1 MLGTSIAHYEILE
14 KLGEGG
20 MGVVWKARDTHLDR
34 FVAIKVLASRKIDP
48 AHIPRLVQEA
58 KAASALNHPGIIHI
72 YDVAQSDGL
81 HYIAMEYVAGKTLEE
96 LIGSRG
102 LRLSEALKFGTQIA
116 DAMAAAHAA
125 GLVHRDLKPAN
136 IMVTQGG
143 SIKLLDFGLAKL
155 IELPTSDSDAAQALT
170 TPRQL
175 LSEQGAIIGTIP
187 YMSPEQAEGVP
198 LDSRSDIFSFGIIL
212 YEMISGVNPF
222 RRELITATLSAIVS
236 DEPKPLREL
245 VPSLPAEAE
254 RTITRCLRKNPEQR
268 LRSMADLSITLRELK
283 EESDS
288 GRLPVDA
295 APRALRRQ
303 KVPLLWLSFGLV
315 VAALLVV
322 GLPWWL
328 HSRRLPS
335 TTFGFVPVT
344 TYPGLQKDPSLSPD
358 GTQLAFSWDG
368 TDEQKFHI
376 YIKTIG
382 PGPPLQLTRE
392 STDDTAPAWSP
403 DGGSIAFL
411 RSTGSGHYNIIVIPA
426 LGGPEQKL
434 IEINISDIRWMAGPY
449 LSWTADSNSLV
460 FPDRSSVDKPSAL
473 FLLPVQTGEKR
484 QITFPPAGIVGDA
497 CGSISPDGQTLAFC
511 RCARFGDWFMDLYTV
526 TLTAD
531 LQPQNE
537 AKQVTSD
544 QFRLTGLAWTS
555 PGTAIVYGAITEHGT
570 QTLWR
575 LPISKTS
582 TVAATEL
589 PINNALSPTTSR
601 RSPRLVFSRH
611 AGGGTGIARLPIPEE
626 RKAAEPVVPFLVSI
640 REEFAPR
647 YSPDGKRIA
656 FESSRGGSLQIWTC
670 SSTGE
675 ECIQLTSMN
684 SEFTGLPTWSP
695 DGGQIAFYS
704 RAQNKSQIFVIGAN
718 GTGLSQ
724 ITSGD
729 SNNFFPG
736 WSRDGRWI
744 YFSSS
749 RSGTTQLW
757 KVLKE
762 GGTPIQVTHNGG
774 FASRESSDGQSVY
787 FVKTEAPDSPL
798 WKLSLSSGEETQV
811 LPSVHLYNFDP
822 FDNGLYFIDSTSTL
836 KLLNTAGQVTL
847 VTQLPPSGYVG
858 LSISPDR
865 KSILLTRH
873 KPMTSELIMVENFH

>member
-48 AHIPRLVQEA
+48 ARIPRLVQEA
-58 KAASALNHPGIIHI
+58 KAASALNHSGIIHI

-81 HYIAMEYVAGKTLEE
+81 HYIAMEYVAGKTLQQ
-96 LIGSRG
+96 LIGGRG
-102 LRLSEALKFGTQIA
+102 LRLTEALKYGAQIA

-125 GLVHRDLKPAN
+125 GIVHRDLKPAN
-136 IMVTQGG
+136 IMITPTGG
-143 SIKLLDFGLAKL
+143 IKLLDFGLAKL
-155 IELPTSDSDAAQALT
+155 IESSTSDSDTTQTLT
-170 TPRQL
+170 KPRQL

-212 YEMISGVNPF
+212 YEMISGANPF

-245 VPSLPAEAE
+245 VPSLPPEIE

-268 LRSMADLSITLRELK
+268 LRSMADLSIMLRELK
-283 EESDS
+283 EEFDS
-288 GRLPVDA
+288 GRLTADA
-295 APRALRRQ
+295 APRAARRQ
-303 KVPLLWLSFGLV
+303 KLPLLRLSLGLL

-322 GLPWWL
+322 GLSWWL
-328 HSRRLPS
+328 HGRRLPS
-335 TTFGFVPVT
+335 TTFAFVPIT

-368 TDEQKFHI
+368 ADEQKFHI

-382 PGPPLQLTRE
+382 PGPPLQLTKE
-392 STDDTAPAWSP
+392 SADDTAPAWSP

-434 IEINISDIRWMAGPY
+434 IEINIPDIRWMAGPY
-449 LSWTADSNSLV
+449 LSWTADSHSLV
-460 FPDRSSVDKPSAL
+460 FTDRPSFDKPSAL
-473 FLLPVQTGEKR
+473 FLLRLQTGEKR

-497 CGSISPDGQTLAFC
+497 CGSLSPDGHMLAFC

-526 TLTAD
+526 TLSAD
-531 LQPQNE
+531 LQPQNDV
-537 AKQVTSD
+537 KQVTSD
-544 QFRLTGLAWTS
+544 QFRLSGLAWIS
-555 PGTAIVYGAITEHGT
+555 PGTAIVYGSITLHGT

-611 AGGGTGIARLPIPEE
+611 AGGGTGIVRLSIPEAG
-626 RKAAEPVVPFLVSI
+626 KPAEPVAPFLLST

-647 YSPDGKRIA
+647 YSPDGTRIA

-670 SSTGE
+670 GSTGE
-675 ECIQLTSMN
+675 ECFQLTSMN

-704 RAQNKSQIFVIGAN
+704 RVQNKSQIFVIGVN
-718 GTGLSQ
+718 GTDLRQ
-724 ITSGD
+724 ITSGE

-736 WSRDGRWI
+736 WSRDGRSI

-757 KVLKE
+757 KVLRE
-762 GGTPIQVTHNGG
+762 GGTPVQVTHNGG
-774 FASRESSDGQSVY
+774 FGARESSDGQSLY

-798 WKLSLSSGEETQV
+798 WRLSFSSGVETQI
-811 LPSVHLYNFDP
+811 LPFVHLYNFDP
-822 FDNGLYFIDSTSTL
+822 LENGVYFIDNTSTL
-836 KLLNTAGQVTL
+836 KLLTANGQVTA
-847 VTQLPPSGYVG
+847 VASQLPSGYVG
-858 LSISPDR
+858 LSVSPDR
-865 KSILLTRH
+865 KSILLTSP
-873 KPMTSELIMVENFH
+873 KPATSELIMIEDFH